1 MKISPEQLHPVTD
14 RLCQAGRYLQAVA
27 VLSEFA
33 RKGITDFGAL
43 NTVVNLALRNQ
54 DIPAAKA
61 LVDRIVKGWPKDPR
75 SWDLRYKVLHAG
87 SQWRE
92 ALIVLKKVARYSA
105 EATPEYYLAKAEVL
119 ERLFKPDQSLECLEK
134 IPQQISVEAHS
145 RYWYLKASI
154 LLQCREYQRVV
165 DELLPWLDNAPSDR
179 FVAGCWKFIAKA
191 QDALGDYDG
200 AFQSMTA
207 GNTLQASLENRP
219 ISENS
224 LRRRV
229 EVFRSLFTQEWMGE
243 WVSPDVVEN
252 PPVFLIGFPRSGTTL
267 LEQVLDAHPGI
278 QAMEEPPTIG
288 TVLRQAVA
296 WMNASAQK
304 HGALRGL
311 QGWKQQWM
319 ASFDYLRSLSDTQVK
334 ELRQTYY
341 TIVNEQLRHDKS
353 KLLLD
358 KMPLNTVD
366 IGLILKL
373 FPDAKFVV
381 ALRHPC
387 DCVLSS
393 YMQSFQMNDA
403 MANFLDLD
411 SAASFYRNVMALLD
425 QYQQVFDLQGRV
437 CTVRYED
444 LIHNFNGEAGRLLD
458 FLGLD
463 WDDAVT
469 RYDEHAKARGTLA
482 TPSYQG
488 VTQKIYS
495 ASKERWRH
503 YAKWMEPVLPHFRE
517 AAERYGYDLTIPP
530 ADVL

>member
-14 RLCQAGRYLQAVA
+14 QLCQAGRYLQAVA

-319 ASFDYLRSLSDTQVK
+319 ASFDCLRSLSDTQVK

-495 ASKERWRH
+495 TSKERWRH

-530 ADVL
+530 ADAL